1 MSNSNWKIL
10 VVDDQEFNIK
20 ILRQILEKNGYQ
32 VLAAMDGKEARE
44 LASTENPDLVLLDIM
59 MPDESGFQ
67 TCEQLKADPATADIP
82 VIFLSALEDVESKVQ
97 GFNIGGVDYVTKP
110 FQHEEILARVKTH
123 LKLKHAYQRII
134 EEQAERLKH
143 IQKAQLDILIDPAS
157 FPEANFGVCYVP
169 LQEAGGDFYD
179 VFRVGGEHFGYFI
192 GDISGHDLLASFNTS
207 ALKALVRQN
216 FDSLSS
222 PQESMK
228 LINRVLISIF
238 SGGQHLTAAYVD
250 LDRSNNKLTF
260 VSAAHP
266 PLIYVQ
272 SGAEARPVS
281 GEGDV
286 MGVFAASCFEP
297 VGLHGKKGDRF
308 FLYSDGL
315 IESINRDINR
325 EEGIRKL
332 AGACEGCR
340 DLDIRSAPGRIVQDL
355 VPDPERN
362 AQDDILL
369 MGVEL

>member
-1 MSNSNWKIL
+1 MTDSNWKIL

-20 ILRQILEKNGYQ
+20 ILRQILEKSGYQ
-32 VLAAMDGKEARE
+32 VIAALDGAEARE
-44 LASTENPDLVLLDIM
+44 LAASENPDLVLLDIM

-67 TCEQLKADPATADIP
+67 TCEHLKADPATADIP
-82 VIFLSALEDVESKVQ
+82 VIFLSALEDVDSKVQ

-123 LKLKHAYQRII
+123 LKLRHAYQRII
-134 EEQAERLKH
+134 REQAERLKH
-143 IQKAQLDILIDPAS
+143 VQTAQREMLTDPADI
-157 FPEANFGVCYVP
+157 PEANFGVCYYP

-179 VFRVGGEHFGYFI
+179 VFRVGGEQFGYFI

-216 FDSLSS
+216 FDSLYS

-228 LINRVLISIF
+228 MINRVLISLF
-238 SGGQHLTAAYVD
+238 TQGQHLTAACVN
-250 LDRSNNKLTF
+250 LDRNNKLTL

-266 PLIYVQ
+266 PMIYIPT
-272 SGAEARPVS
+272 GADAGTVDA
-281 GEGDV
+281 EGDV
-286 MGVFAASCFEP
+286 MGVFAAPYFEP
-297 VGLHGKKGDRF
+297 VYLDVKEGDRF

-315 IESINRDINR
+315 IDSIDKDMNR
-325 EEGIRKL
+325 EEGIRQL
-332 AGACEGCR
+332 LSACEGCR
-340 DLDIRSAPGRIVQDL
+340 DQDIGSAPRRIVHEL
-355 VPDPERN
+355 VPEPEKN